1 MFETEVYKECYPF
14 SMEVLYDVYKRN
26 LFIKLLHNRKA
37 SLFVMERNASKHNR
51 KIREYLLKLIRNE
64 NQLINEIE
72 EYIQNNDLYKVNI
85 SYCNWLIDN
94 NKIVLLSDLT
104 SRFYFWNP

>member
-1 MFETEVYKECYPF
+1 MFETKVYKECYPF

-26 LFIKLLHNRKA
+26 LFVKLLHNREA
-37 SLFVMERNASKHNR
+37 SLFVMTRDANTRNR
-51 KIREYLLKLIRNE
+51 KTREYLLKLIRNE

-72 EYIQNNDLYKVNI
+72 EYIQNNDLYKIND

-94 NKIVLLSDLT
+94 NRVVLLSDLV
-104 SRFYFWNP
+104 SRFHFWNP